1 MLRFILSLLFAAV
14 LFGAPLLGQETEIAK
29 TPAQEIAAGIAGL
42 QDKYFEFDL
51 AIKAEGENTGFQGAS
66 GHIIWGGTRHFS
78 IEFSGSAITD
88 LGEEEQSFKVVADGK
103 DIYMESE
110 EGVMKVNLDVLE
122 ELQPQLLT
130 QISEEGL
137 GIEVDEDSGEEGL
150 GIEADEDSG
159 EEGPDFESVL
169 AAGLAQLTI
178 TALPSPAG
186 ANDRRFFIIR
196 DLETDEEFGEDEA
209 DAATE
214 IMVAF
219 GIDHW
224 LPTLITVE
232 AGEGKGSKISAPS
245 IRFTEEFAEGTFSY
259 SPPEGAQVQD
269 FTPMLQMM
277 AMQMGGQP
285 DDEDELEF

>member
-14 LFGAPLLGQETEIAK
+14 LFGAPLLGQETAIAK

-130 QISEEGL
+130 QISK
-137 GIEVDEDSGEEGL
+137 EGL

-159 EEGPDFESVL
+159 EEGPDFEAVL
-169 AAGLAQLTI
+169 AAGLAQHTI
-178 TALPSPAG
+178 TALPSPVG
-186 ANDRRFFIIR
+186 ANDRRFFIIL

-209 DAATE
+209 DAAPE

-224 LPTLITVE
+224 LPTLVTVD
-232 AGEGKGSKISAPS
+232 AGEGKGTEISASS
-245 IRFTEEFAEGTFSY
+245 IRFPEEFAEGTFSY

-269 FTPMLQMM
+269 FTPMLKIM